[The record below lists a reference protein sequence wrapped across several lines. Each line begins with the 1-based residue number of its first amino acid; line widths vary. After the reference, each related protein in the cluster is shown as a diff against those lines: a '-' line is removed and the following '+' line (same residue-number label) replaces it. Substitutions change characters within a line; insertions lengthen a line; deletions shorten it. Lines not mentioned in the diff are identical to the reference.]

1 MEIIDNIRKDF
12 EEFKEHREIRNKL
25 KSDDF
30 DLV

>member
-1 MEIIDNIRKDF
+1 MSMIDNIRKDF
-12 EEFKEHREIRNKL
+12 DQFKEHREIRSKL